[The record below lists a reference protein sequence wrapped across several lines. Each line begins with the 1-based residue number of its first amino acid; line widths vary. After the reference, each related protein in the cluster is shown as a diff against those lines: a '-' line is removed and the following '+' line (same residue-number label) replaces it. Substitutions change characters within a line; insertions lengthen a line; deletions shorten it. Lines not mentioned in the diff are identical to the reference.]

1 MADATQSVDVIAS
14 MLGGKAGQAAGLAA
28 KPWFWATV
36 VLVIITFLLLLLMI
50 MLSKRSNG
58 FRELRASMG
67 GKRVCWFFDDTRTA
81 EMRILEPSAGIVRD
95 DIYGDYIINEK
106 GTYVDKRTRNIVIP
120 FSSSLAIGSEVKHF
134 QAADQLAYVLGDEKE
149 LQKVALALAN
159 GELKDTRFDAL
170 RMSVNFGSLKSFA
183 NTMLPHNISAK
194 INLEIAKRVKSY
206 GAVNTKQLMWF
217 VIIGMGLIAV
227 MALVLYMIIGGKGG
241 STTNIIQQ
249 TPDFVSNMTG
259 VLKG

>member
-1 MADATQSVDVIAS
+1 MVAQTVDIIAS
-14 MLGGKAGQAAGLAA
+14 MLGGQGGQVAGMAA

-36 VLVIITFLLLLLMI
+36 VLTLFTFFFLFMTILMA
-50 MLSKRSNG
+50 KRTNG
-58 FRELRASMG
+58 FRELRASLG

-95 DIYGDYIINEK
+95 EVYGDYIINEK

-120 FSSSLAIGSEVKHF
+120 FSSTLAIGAEVKHF
-134 QAADQLAYVLGDEKE
+134 QAADQLSNVLGDEKE

-170 RMSVNFGSLKSFA
+170 RMSVNFGSLKSFS

-206 GAVNTKQLMWF
+206 GQVNSKQLMWF
-217 VIIGMGLIAV
+217 VIIGIGLILLAAFIMWMV
-227 MALVLYMIIGGKGG
+227 MGGKGG
-241 STTNIIQQ
+241 NTTNIIQQ
-249 TPDFVSNMTG
+249 APDIVANMTG

>member
-1 MADATQSVDVIAS
+1 MATEKVDVIAS
-14 MLGGKAGQAAGLAA
+14 MLGGQGGMTAGLAA

-36 VLVIITFLLLLLMI
+36 VLTLLVFFFLFMTILMA
-50 MLSKRSNG
+50 KRTNG
-58 FRELRASMG
+58 FRELRASLG

-95 DIYGDYIINEK
+95 DVYGDYIINEK

-120 FSSSLAIGSEVKHF
+120 FSTQLAMGAEVKHF
-134 QAADQLAYVLGDEKE
+134 QAADQLAHILGDEKE
-149 LQKVALALAN
+149 LQKVSLALAN

-170 RMSVNFGSLKSFA
+170 RMSVNFGALKSFA

-206 GAVNTKQLMWF
+206 GQVNTKQLMWF
-217 VIIGMGLIAV
+217 VIIGIGLIGAF
-227 MALVLYMIIGGKGG
+227 ALIAWIVLGDRGAS
-241 STTNIIQQ
+241 STTIIQQ
-249 TPDFVSNMTG
+249 GGEMLANNMTG